1 MGLFDYSIFQYLFV
15 SLITILNPWQ
25 MIGDDTKT
33 SIINKSINA
42 SVQILRAYE
51 IETTYE
57 KIEINT
63 KEEYERYVSILR

>member
-1 MGLFDYSIFQYLFV
+1 MSDGFIRYSIFQYLFV

-51 IETTYE
+51 IETTY
-57 KIEINT
+57 K
-63 KEEYERYVSILR
+63 KLK